1 MTVDRMLAP
10 CAAMPVVRVAEVEEV
25 EELHRKPMPTMM
37 LDLRDQLQ
45 VQDVAPNHTAFA
57 LAEMQTR

>member
-1 MTVDRMLAP
+1 
-10 CAAMPVVRVAEVEEV
+10 MPVVRVAEVGEV
-25 EELHRKPMPTMM
+25 VELHHKPMPTTM

-57 LAEMQTR
+57 LAETQTR